1 MFKSPNHTPQTC
13 DKEENS
19 KYLSKSCHHY
29 IKCTAAAF
37 LAALMWRR
45 PLNSVTLAAVAHKR
59 LKGVSDGMG
68 AQVGVQ
74 IINKCKAQ
82 MMRNSLYNVEKP
94 PREEE
99 EKKKEERVL

>member
-1 MFKSPNHTPQTC
+1 MFKPLKHTPQTR

-19 KYLSKSCHHY
+19 KYLSKSYYHH
-29 IKCTAAAF
+29 IKCIAIAF